1 MPIEI
6 KELHIKAIVASA
18 SKENKT
24 KQADIDMV
32 KLKKDLVKQCVEEV
46 MEKLK
51 EKNER

>member
-6 KELHIKAIVASA
+6 KELHIKAVVADTSREKK
-18 SKENKT
+18 SK
-24 KQADIDMV
+24 QPDIDIV
-32 KLKKDLVKQCVEEV
+32 ELKKDLLNQCVQEV

>member
-6 KELHIKAIVASA
+6 KELHIKAIVADKMQE
-18 SKENKT
+18 SKVNPI
-24 KQADIDMV
+24 DID
-32 KLKKDLVKQCVEEV
+32 LSRIKKELVQKCVQEV